1 MLQNVEAWRSQYT
14 DEFLNTEVHNP
25 LTSPGSH
32 EACLWRVLRDA
43 GRQRAECITGLFPGA
58 RASLN
63 IKLSESDPT
72 LYLDNMT
79 GEQADVINIFIT
91 DGKMHLINDRIAVIS
106 ENFVEFSCN

>member
-1 MLQNVEAWRSQYT
+1 M
-14 DEFLNTEVHNP
+14 
-25 LTSPGSH
+25 
-32 EACLWRVLRDA
+32 LRDA

-91 DGKMHLINDRIAVIS
+91 DGKMHLMNDRIAVIS